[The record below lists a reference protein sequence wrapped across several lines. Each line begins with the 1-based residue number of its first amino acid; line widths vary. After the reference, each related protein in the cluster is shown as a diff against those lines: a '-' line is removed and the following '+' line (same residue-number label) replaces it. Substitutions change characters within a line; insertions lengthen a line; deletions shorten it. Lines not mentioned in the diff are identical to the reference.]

1 MLNLSHKKLDVWYLS
16 KNFVKDIYKVTNS
29 FPSSEV
35 YITVNQLKRAAIS
48 VASNIAEGSSRN
60 SALERKRF
68 YVIARSSL
76 VEIDTQLEITSELGF
91 LSKENY
97 DELSVKINKLFAF
110 ISKLIQST

>member
-35 YITVNQLKRAAIS
+35 YITVSQLKRAAIS

-60 SALERKRF
+60 SPLERKRF

-76 VEIDTQLEITSELGF
+76 VEIDTQLEITLELGF

-110 ISKLIQST
+110 ISKLIQNT